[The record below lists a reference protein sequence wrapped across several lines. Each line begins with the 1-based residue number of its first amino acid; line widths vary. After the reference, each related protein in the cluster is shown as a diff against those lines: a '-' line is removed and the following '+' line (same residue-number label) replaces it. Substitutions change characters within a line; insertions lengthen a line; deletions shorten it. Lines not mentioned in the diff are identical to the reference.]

1 MGDGSQKSGSKK
13 TPADGKSAMSP
24 NGGSEA
30 EGQSMGRS
38 QKQSAGM
45 EGMENDSQEDSY
57 EDGDG
62 MDGDMDGGQESADE
76 MGDLPSQNEMKR
88 ELIVAIEEEMRE

>member
-45 EGMENDSQEDSY
+45 EGMENDFIAYCQE
-57 EDGDG
+57 
-62 MDGDMDGGQESADE
+62 
-76 MGDLPSQNEMKR
+76 
-88 ELIVAIEEEMRE
+88 